1 VIGALAFLAVGG
13 HILAS
18 ASTVLSRLNLTAIL
32 AALSVLDLVLDRV
45 LVRLFLPSSNPAET
59 GGQVLAGG
67 ATFVSYLAG
76 ALALLVFATSFLG
89 LLRRRELFPPS
100 MRFLVSVLALFC
112 IALLALCVSRF
123 AVSGRLFVQLK
134 TSHAFLS
141 WLIALAVWRAPIS
154 IRARLGVTLF
164 ALPAVLH
171 TIALFLNELGRGRG
185 VAFTADL
192 ARIGE
197 LSAFLAAGAAPLLLP
212 RSLRG
217 ARYAPAAWLLGIV
230 AISVLLAGTLLK
242 FDLVQLLALYGLRLD
257 LPPLASQGAWAYVL
271 LLALA
276 VLGTFLVVLPAIGSG
291 ASDRLV
297 AYGVIML
304 VTSGYQ
310 IASPSDLGVAA
321 CGLLALAVGVTR
333 HQHPPALVDA
343 PAPVPSSAT
352 APAT

>member
-1 VIGALAFLAVGG
+1 VI
-13 HILAS
+13 
-18 ASTVLSRLNLTAIL
+18 SRLNLTAVL
-32 AALSVLDLVLDRV
+32 AALAVVDLVLDRL
-45 LVRLFLPSSNPAET
+45 LVRLFLPSPTST
-59 GGQVLAGG
+59 GGWGQVLGSS

-76 ALALLVFATSFLG
+76 ALALLLFASSFIG
-89 LLRRRELFPPS
+89 LVRRRELFPPS
-100 MRFLVSVLALFC
+100 MRFLVSVLALFSV
-112 IALLALCVSRF
+112 ALLTLCVSRF
-123 AVSGRLFVQLK
+123 VVSGRMFVQLK
-134 TSHAFLS
+134 TSQAFLS

-154 IRARLGVTLF
+154 FRARLGVTLF

-171 TIALFLNELGRGRG
+171 TTALFVNELGRARAGSM
-185 VAFTADL
+185 AANL

-212 RSLRG
+212 PPLRG
-217 ARYAPAAWLLGIV
+217 ARYAPIAWLLGIL
-230 AISVLLAGTLLK
+230 AITVLVAGTLIK

-276 VLGTFLVVLPAIGSG
+276 LLGTFLVVLPALGAG

-310 IASPSDLGVAA
+310 IASPSDLGVAI

-333 HQHPPALVDA
+333 HAPP
-343 PAPVPSSAT
+343 PTETP
-352 APAT
+352 APATPAAAPA

>member
-1 VIGALAFLAVGG
+1 M
-13 HILAS
+13 
-18 ASTVLSRLNLTAIL
+18 LSRLNLTAIL

-45 LVRLFLPSSNPAET
+45 LVRLFLPSPPGAGT
-59 GGQVLAGG
+59 GQVLAVA

-76 ALALLVFATSFLG
+76 ALALLVFASSFLG
-89 LLRRRELFPPS
+89 LVRRRELFPSS

-112 IALLALCVSRF
+112 IALLTMCVARLV
-123 AVSGRLFVQLK
+123 VSGRLFVQLK

-141 WLIALAVWRAPIS
+141 WLIALAVWRAPIT

-164 ALPAVLH
+164 ALPAVLN
-171 TIALFLNELGRGRG
+171 TTALFVNELGRGRG
-185 VAFTADL
+185 GNLAADL

-217 ARYAPAAWLLGIV
+217 ARYAPVAWLVGIA
-230 AISVLLAGTLLK
+230 AITVVVAGTVMK

-257 LPPLASQGAWAYVL
+257 LPPLATQGAWAYVL

-297 AYGVIML
+297 AYGVVML

-310 IASPSDLGVAA
+310 IASPSDLGVSA

-333 HQHPPALVDA
+333 QPAPPPLADAPPASVA
-343 PAPVPSSAT
+343 PAP
-352 APAT
+352 APAG

>member
-1 VIGALAFLAVGG
+1 VF
-13 HILAS
+13 
-18 ASTVLSRLNLTAIL
+18 SRLNLTAIL

-45 LVRLFLPSSNPAET
+45 LVRLFLPAQAAGS
-59 GGQVLAGG
+59 GQLLVIA

-76 ALALLVFATSFLG
+76 ALALLLFTTSFIG
-89 LLRRRELFPPS
+89 LVRRRELFPPS

-112 IALLALCVSRF
+112 IALLTMCVARLN
-123 AVSGRLFVQLK
+123 VTGRLFVQLK

-141 WLIALAVWRAPIS
+141 WLIALAVWRAS
-154 IRARLGVTLF
+154 VSVRARLGVTLF

-171 TIALFLNELGRGRG
+171 TTALFVNELSRGRG
-185 VAFTADL
+185 GSVAADL

-197 LSAFLAAGAAPLLLP
+197 LSALLAAGAAPLLLP
-212 RSLRG
+212 PSLRN
-217 ARYAPAAWLLGIV
+217 ARHGPLAWLLGIAAITLVV
-230 AISVLLAGTLLK
+230 AATFLK

-257 LPPLASQGAWAYVL
+257 LPPLAAQGSWAYVL

-297 AYGVIML
+297 AYGVVML

-333 HQHPPALVDA
+333 HPLPPALADA
-343 PAPVPSSAT
+343 PPAPV
-352 APAT
+352 APEPVPAG